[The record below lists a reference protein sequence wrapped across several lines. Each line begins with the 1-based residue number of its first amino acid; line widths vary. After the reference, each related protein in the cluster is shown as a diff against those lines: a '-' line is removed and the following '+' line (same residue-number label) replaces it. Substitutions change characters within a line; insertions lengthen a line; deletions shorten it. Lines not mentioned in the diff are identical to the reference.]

1 LSLNKLLSKPD
12 KKTGTTKNIVNA
24 CLFFSTSIFYSSR
37 PKNESYKSINLIS
50 LFGIS
55 KRGWGIMMGNRKIYA
70 FLVSAIVI
78 SAITPL
84 VMAATEDNVHITF
97 DPDGQIDIDVSPA
110 SYAFGSAVAGIWTNS
125 SGSYFTLYNN
135 GTVPMDTQIKSNAT
149 TDETTM
155 TLNTAGNPGLDEYSF
170 NTSGF
175 SNSYGTES
183 DTSLNPSASQGFD
196 ICLLLGTSLSANHTT
211 QNTTIYFQGSIS

>member
-1 LSLNKLLSKPD
+1 M
-12 KKTGTTKNIVNA
+12 
-24 CLFFSTSIFYSSR
+24 R
-37 PKNESYKSINLIS
+37 
-50 LFGIS
+50 
-55 KRGWGIMMGNRKIYA
+55 NRKIYA

-110 SYAFGSAVAGIWTNS
+110 SYAFGSSQANAWTNS

-175 SNSYGTES
+175 SNDMWVPSSYGTES

-211 QNTTIYFQGSIS
+211 QNTTIYFQGTQS

>member
-1 LSLNKLLSKPD
+1 MKEDKGGSCKKP
-12 KKTGTTKNIVNA
+12 T
-24 CLFFSTSIFYSSR
+24 
-37 PKNESYKSINLIS
+37 
-50 LFGIS
+50 S
-55 KRGWGIMMGNRKIYA
+55 KRRVSKKIVLT
-70 FLVSAIVI
+70 FLVSAMVI
-78 SAITPL
+78 TATTPL

-97 DPDGQIDIDVSPA
+97 DPDGSIDIDVSPA

-175 SNSYGTES
+175 SNDMWVPSSYGTES
-183 DTSLNPSASQGFD
+183 DTSLNPSASQDFD

>member
-1 LSLNKLLSKPD
+1 M
-12 KKTGTTKNIVNA
+12 
-24 CLFFSTSIFYSSR
+24 R
-37 PKNESYKSINLIS
+37 
-50 LFGIS
+50 
-55 KRGWGIMMGNRKIYA
+55 NRKICA

-110 SYAFGSAVAGIWTNS
+110 SYAFGSSQANAWTNS
-125 SGSYFTLYNN
+125 SASYFTLYNN
-135 GTVPMDTQIKSNAT
+135 GTVAMDTQIKSNAT

-170 NTSGF
+170 NTSGL
-175 SNSYGTES
+175 SNNMWVPSSYGTES
-183 DTSLNPSASQGFD
+183 DTSLNPGNSQGFD

-211 QNTTIYFQGSIS
+211 QNTTIYFQGTQS